1 MRAGTGAW
9 APGARARPAT
19 GTQYLPRAMVGCSR
33 PPPQQPVLA
42 GCTCQLYHRWLV
54 GFFGYTK
61 SKMESRTVRFWNIK
75 STHHRRVLS
84 PAGYCPAFEPHGSP
98 VGAVCGQTKR
108 VSQPGEGMSPPDLGG
123 RPAAIQI
130 RIRACFGASIIKLA
144 PFPSTAQLWRVRSP
158 GKVRW

>member
-1 MRAGTGAW
+1 MRGQGRREAHNTFPERWSAAAGHRHNNQCG
-9 APGARARPAT
+9 R
-19 GTQYLPRAMVGCSR
+19 V
-33 PPPQQPVLA
+33 V
-42 GCTCQLYHRWLV
+42 TCQSIAVNPV
-54 GFFGYTK
+54 GFLRYTQ

-144 PFPSTAQLWRVRSP
+144 PSPSTAQLWRVRSP